1 MRRFITRHSQIPDG
15 SSYDGGHLFPVG
27 ETLISELGR
36 EQARLLGVRLK
47 EANFSGVILSSPF
60 VRTMLTAEII
70 AEETG
75 AEIIPFAPIHEI
87 FRRDSQLKTYRGMT
101 SDELKSTFSHVRDD
115 FELQYPWW
123 PTELEGQAE
132 VQSRVDA
139 GVRLAEELYGDG
151 DILYVAH
158 GASCDA
164 LVKSHKI
171 IKKRYPLMF
180 NCSLSY
186 VDPDAKRS
194 KRVYC
199 DTTHLPY
206 SKTTSNYK
214 YKADFDTEQMTKAY
228 TEEINLPEWLSRVE
242 GKRVLH
248 IGDTESQSYPFFRA
262 LIAKARPNIIIH
274 TGDMADE
281 VKVGRI
287 PGTRDEYLHKLAV
300 ISEILNASGAEEI
313 IIVPG
318 NNDLPGEIAR
328 HIPTAKI
335 VSPGSTVTVDGM
347 EVRLSH
353 SAKGFASGTK
363 WGFYGH
369 GFTDDR
375 WKREDNREGGE
386 CRFNACYGATV
397 CCPSKER
404 FSLIKVPEIDL
415 SIL

>member
-164 LVKSHKI
+164 LVESHKI
-171 IKKRYPLMF
+171 TKKRYPLMF

-206 SKTTSNYK
+206 SKTTSNYE
-214 YKADFDTEQMTKAY
+214 YKADFDTKQMTKAY
-228 TEEINLPEWLSRVE
+228 TEEIILPEWLSQVE

-248 IGDTESQSYPFFRA
+248 IGDTESQSYPFFRS
-262 LIAKARPNIIIH
+262 LIAAARPNIIIH
-274 TGDMADE
+274 TGDMVDE

-300 ISEILNASGAEEI
+300 ISEILNTSGAEEI

-318 NNDLPGEIAR
+318 NNDLPCEIAGY
-328 HIPTAKI
+328 IPTAII
-335 VSPGSTVTVDGM
+335 VSPGSIVKVDGM

-353 SAKGFASGTK
+353 SAKEFAGGTK
-363 WGFYGH
+363 WGFYEH

-375 WKREDNREGGE
+375 
-386 CRFNACYGATV
+386 
-397 CCPSKER
+397 
-404 FSLIKVPEIDL
+404 
-415 SIL
+415 